1 MRSKK
6 AKVTAALCAVL
17 SAFLLGACASPAAQ
31 KEKAFETPVAA
42 AGEEKKPEAA
52 EAADTEAA
60 DEETEAAES
69 GAAADSSEGEVSN
82 LPQSI
87 PGAKSGTRRV
97 LPHEEKSSEST
108 AKNDENSF
116 PELNEVKAPAEIT
129 GNSVM
134 FVEKQKTVEK
144 KIKAVDDSFPDSE
157 EDVQQILGN
166 LADYWSK
173 SDMQAVD
180 YLLRMDKYRYLS
192 QMLAGTNDYFY
203 YGASD
208 SDGKPDGTGLCVYAG
223 NQYYYGHFQNGSR
236 EGTGFWYQIFVKDG
250 AYSKANEGIYAHTYN
265 GDWADDLPNG
275 KGQEHLDIDVR
286 YLDREIITNVIGTFA
301 NGYYSGDETLTSL
314 DPQSGQKNWV
324 GTAVNGTWKAF
335 AEPSDVPGSTK
346 KQIPVLRNVD
356 NPENW
361 FWMYTDENLGQGISA
376 FVQEPGSENKTST
389 ENSGK

>member
-1 MRSKK
+1 MKRKK
-6 AKVTAALCAVL
+6 TRGTAALCAVL
-17 SAFLLGACASPAAQ
+17 CASLLGACASPSAQ
-31 KEKAFETPVAA
+31 KEKAFETPVTA
-42 AGEEKKPEAA
+42 AGEEKEPEAS
-52 EAADTEAA
+52 AADTGTAEEKTVNTVSSTAA
-60 DEETEAAES
+60 DTT
-69 GAAADSSEGEVSN
+69 DSEVSN
-82 LPQSI
+82 LPQGI

-97 LPHEEKSSEST
+97 LPHEEKTSEST
-108 AKNDENSF
+108 AKSNENPY
-116 PELNEVKAPAEIT
+116 PELHEVKAPAEIT

-134 FVEKQKTVEK
+134 FVEKQKTAEK
-144 KIKAVDDSFPDSE
+144 KIKAADDSFPDSE

-192 QMLAGTNDYFY
+192 QMLAGTDDYFY

-223 NQYYYGHFQNGSR
+223 NQYYYGHFKNGSR
-236 EGTGFWYQIFVKDG
+236 KGTGFWYQIFEKDG
-250 AYSKANEGIYAHTYN
+250 AYSKANEGIYSHTYN

-275 KGQEHLDIDVR
+275 KGQEHLDIDVQ

-324 GTAVNGTWKAF
+324 GTAVNGTWKPF

-361 FWMYTDENLGQGISA
+361 FWMYTDENMGQGIST
-376 FVQEPGSENKTST
+376 FVPAPGSENKTGSEKT
-389 ENSGK
+389 AK

>member
-1 MRSKK
+1 MKRKK
-6 AKVTAALCAVL
+6 TRETAALFAVL
-17 SAFLLGACASPAAQ
+17 CASLLGACASPSAQ
-31 KEKAFETPVAA
+31 KEKAFETPVTA
-42 AGEEKKPEAA
+42 AGEDKEPEAS
-52 EAADTEAA
+52 AADTETAEEETVNTASSTAA
-60 DEETEAAES
+60 DTT
-69 GAAADSSEGEVSN
+69 DSEVSN
-82 LPQSI
+82 LPQGI

-97 LPHEEKSSEST
+97 LPHEEKTSEST
-108 AKNDENSF
+108 AKSNENPY
-116 PELNEVKAPAEIT
+116 PELHEVKAPAEIT

-134 FVEKQKTVEK
+134 FVEKQKTAEK
-144 KIKAVDDSFPDSE
+144 KIKASDDSFPDSE

-192 QMLAGTNDYFY
+192 QMLAGTDDYFY

-223 NQYYYGHFQNGSR
+223 NQYYYGHFKNGSR
-236 EGTGFWYQIFVKDG
+236 EGTGFWYRIFEKDG
-250 AYSKANEGIYAHTYN
+250 AYSKANEGIYSHTYN

-275 KGQEHLDIDVR
+275 KGQEHLDIDVQ

-324 GTAVNGTWKAF
+324 GTAVNGTWKPF

-361 FWMYTDENLGQGISA
+361 FWMYTDENMGQGISA
-376 FVQEPGSENKTST
+376 FVPAPGSENKTGSEKT
-389 ENSGK
+389 AK

>member
-1 MRSKK
+1 MKRKK
-6 AKVTAALCAVL
+6 TRGTAALCAVL
-17 SAFLLGACASPAAQ
+17 CASLLGACASPSAQ
-31 KEKAFETPVAA
+31 KEKAFETPVTA
-42 AGEEKKPEAA
+42 AGEEKEPEAS
-52 EAADTEAA
+52 AADTETAEEKTVDTASSTAA
-60 DEETEAAES
+60 DTT
-69 GAAADSSEGEVSN
+69 DSEVSN
-82 LPQSI
+82 LPQGI

-97 LPHEEKSSEST
+97 LPHEEKTSEST
-108 AKNDENSF
+108 AKSNENPY
-116 PELNEVKAPAEIT
+116 PELHEVKAPAEIT

-134 FVEKQKTVEK
+134 FVEKQKTAEK
-144 KIKAVDDSFPDSE
+144 KIKAADDSFPDSE

-192 QMLAGTNDYFY
+192 QMLAGTDDYFY

-223 NQYYYGHFQNGSR
+223 NQYYYGHFKNGSR
-236 EGTGFWYQIFVKDG
+236 EGTGFWYQIFEKDG
-250 AYSKANEGIYAHTYN
+250 AYSKANEGIYSHTYN

-275 KGQEHLDIDVR
+275 KGQEHLDIDVQ

-324 GTAVNGTWKAF
+324 GTAVNGTWKPF

-361 FWMYTDENLGQGISA
+361 FWMYTDENMGQGISA
-376 FVQEPGSENKTST
+376 FVPAPGSENKTGSEKT
-389 ENSGK
+389 AK